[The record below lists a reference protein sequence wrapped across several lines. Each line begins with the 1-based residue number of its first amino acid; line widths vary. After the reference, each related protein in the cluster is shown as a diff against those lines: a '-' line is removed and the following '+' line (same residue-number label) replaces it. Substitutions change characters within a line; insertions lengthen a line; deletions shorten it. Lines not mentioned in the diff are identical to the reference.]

1 MSILGGCILPREEFV
16 NKSAKSE
23 TLVIL
28 WLAQRSRCEA
38 GEDKRKNGAWAA
50 NKKVSLQLG
59 SINISTICSGCSS

>member
-38 GEDKRKNGAWAA
+38 GEDIEKKMGPGPPILGQSSTGF
-50 NKKVSLQLG
+50 NKY
-59 SINISTICSGCSS
+59 